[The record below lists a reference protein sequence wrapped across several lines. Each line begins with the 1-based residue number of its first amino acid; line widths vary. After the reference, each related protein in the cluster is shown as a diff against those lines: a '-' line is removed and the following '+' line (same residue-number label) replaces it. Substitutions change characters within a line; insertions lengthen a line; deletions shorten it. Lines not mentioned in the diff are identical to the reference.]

1 VSQSAFTEIDTIRDE
16 KSGVVI
22 VITAREKNNGFHA
35 YSFAVFKE
43 FERSTGG
50 QTQRTSYLNPHHI
63 ETLQDLLPK
72 VDARIRQEEERVHAE
87 RRQARRA

>member
-1 VSQSAFTEIDTIRDE
+1 VSQSAFTEIDAIRDD
-16 KSGVVI
+16 KSGIVI
-22 VITAREKNNGFHA
+22 VITAREKSNGFRA

-50 QTQRTSYLNPHHI
+50 PTQRTAYLNPHHI
-63 ETLQDLLPK
+63 EALQGLLPK